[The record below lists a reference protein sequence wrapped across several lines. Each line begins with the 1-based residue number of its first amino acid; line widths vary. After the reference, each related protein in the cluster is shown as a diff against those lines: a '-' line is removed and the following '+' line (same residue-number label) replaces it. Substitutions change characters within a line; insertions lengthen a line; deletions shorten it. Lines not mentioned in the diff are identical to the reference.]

1 MLSIIV
7 NFFDNR
13 REAANTLHSL
23 TRAYQKGAGTL
34 DYEVIALDN
43 GSRQPLDPAAVAAFG
58 PEFRHRFVET
68 SSKSPAGAIN
78 AAAREARGD
87 RVMVMIDGAHI
98 LSPGILSRVDQA
110 FALFDAP
117 FVATSSLHLGPER
130 QNASILK
137 GYNQAVEDDLLAR
150 SGWREDGYRLYH
162 ITRAFSDHGNGWF
175 GCNFE
180 TGCFAM
186 TKRDYLAMGGLDERF
201 VLPGGG
207 LVSLDF
213 HDRAVSSPALEYVM
227 LLGEGTFHQFHG
239 GVASNQP
246 IASHPFPQM
255 HEEYQ
260 RLRGQ
265 PVARAMRAPFY
276 LGKVPDAA
284 WVATLASAR
293 AGIKFRQDFLPPE
306 PDLFAR

>member
-1 MLSIIV
+1 MLTVIV

-13 REAANTLHSL
+13 REARNTLHSL
-23 TRAYQKGAGTL
+23 TRGYQRGAEKV
-34 DYEVIALDN
+34 DYEVVALDN
-43 GSRQPLDPAAVAAFG
+43 GSRQPLDAAEVAAFG
-58 PEFRHRFVET
+58 PEFSHRYVAT
-68 SSKSPAGAIN
+68 ASKSPAAAIN

-98 LSPGILSRVDQA
+98 LSPGVLRLADQA
-110 FALFDAP
+110 FTLFASP

-130 QNASILK
+130 QNASVLK
-137 GYNQAVEDDLLAR
+137 GYGQAEEDRLLAA

-162 ITRAFSDHGNGWF
+162 VTRAFSDHGNGWF

-201 VLPGGG
+201 EMPGGG

-213 HDRAVSSPALEYVM
+213 HERATSNPALEYVM

-265 PVARAMRAPFY
+265 PVARAMRTPFY
-276 LGKVPDAA
+276 LGSVPDAA
-284 WVATLASAR
+284 WPATLGSAR
-293 AGIKFRQDFLPPE
+293 AGIKFRQDFIPAPPD
-306 PDLFAR
+306 PFAP